1 MRISVVSPNPLLV
14 DGILSIVGSLPGF
27 TPIPSDGT
35 FAAAAARAEAGVTD
49 VLVLA
54 GGELTPKE
62 RQAIDRWRCER
73 NMRALV
79 VVNSESEA
87 EALAEISDRTL
98 FYGQGGNGLRKALNA
113 LASARVPVSL
123 LREARSP
130 YGSGRRLTP
139 REVEVATLIGQGMS
153 NRQIAQILGIQEQ
166 SVKNLAST
174 IMRKLDCKN
183 RVQVALR
190 LSAQTTA
197 AGRV

>member
-35 FAAAAARAEAGVTD
+35 FAAAAARADAGVTD
-49 VLVLA
+49 VLILA
-54 GGELTPKE
+54 GAEIGSKE
-62 RQAIDRWRCER
+62 RHAIESWRDDRRVR
-73 NMRALV
+73 VLTIV
-79 VVNSESEA
+79 KTEA
-87 EALAEISDRTL
+87 EAEAAEQISDRIM
-98 FYGQGGNGLRKALNA
+98 FFGQGGNGLRKALNA

-123 LREARSP
+123 MRETRSP

-139 REVEVATLIGQGMS
+139 RELEVATLIGQGMS
-153 NRQIAQILGIQEQ
+153 NRQISQILGIQEQ

-190 LSAQTTA
+190 LSTQTAT

>member
-35 FAAAAARAEAGVTD
+35 FPAAAARADAGVTD
-49 VLVLA
+49 VLILA
-54 GGELTPKE
+54 GVELGAKE
-62 RQAIDRWRCER
+62 RQAIENWRLER
-73 NMRALV
+73 RLRV
-79 VVNSESEA
+79 LTVVNTEA
-87 EALAEISDRTL
+87 EAQAADETSDRVM
-98 FYGQGGNGLRKALNA
+98 YSAQGGNGLRKALNA

-123 LREARSP
+123 MRETRSP

-139 REVEVATLIGQGMS
+139 RELEVATLIGQGMS
-153 NRQIAQILGIQEQ
+153 NRQISQILGIQEQ

-190 LSAQTTA
+190 LSTQNTA
-197 AGRV
+197 A